1 MFEERCLAVSTAGL
15 LAGAKPEGCASWTG
29 QVRQTPPDE
38 GEGGCRPV
46 RIARL
51 EAILFLSREPLGS
64 RKLAQLAGLA
74 DGTKARTLVRALNRR
89 YDAEGSAFRVEE
101 VAGGFQLLTRP
112 KYAPWLRRLHSVP
125 LEVRLSAPAM
135 ETLAVV
141 AYRQPVLRA
150 EIEAIRGVQCGEVLR
165 QLIERELV
173 RIVGRSEELG
183 RPLLYGTTRQ
193 FLQVFGLRHLEDL
206 PRPEFLPITKLVTED
221 AGEPVADPPT
231 QNLQQLH
238 QSREMQE
245 ETDMSITID
254 RKTTPESFGTA
265 SVTTPE
271 RPLPGLRRSM
281 PPSRGTKRTKKTRR
295 TRTDDDDDDDDE
307 PWEEVDDDD
316 EDEDDWED
324 EDDDWEEDE
333 DLDEE
338 DDDWDDDETTT
349 GTTMTRKKRKSRTT
363 NSPDRRLYPA
373 AVTCVVET
381 IAPRRPAIRAGR
393 LLATRREVIPA
404 AGAAA
409 CSPAGRTTGGFRP
422 VRAGPRSGSRFM
434 SRRSSSSLGLCHPS
448 RNCWIT
454 GPVAR

>member
-1 MFEERCLAVSTAGL
+1 MSIPDGVRTCNLRLRRPTLYPVELRGRVYSLQSIASAGGAFNGSQHRRVGFKVIFLVPPLPGSLPRNTLHGMSIFPVTLGRCLKSVAL
-15 LAGAKPEGCASWTG
+15 RYRQPDCWLERNRGARLRL
-29 QVRQTPPDE
+29 RQGSGGPQPDE
-38 GEGGCRPV
+38 GEGSSRPV
-46 RIARL
+46 RVARL

-112 KYAPWLRRLHSVP
+112 KYAPWLRRLHSTP

-165 QLIERELV
+165 QLIERDLV

-221 AGEPVADPPT
+221 SGEPVAHPPP
-231 QNLQQLH
+231 QHLQQLH

-245 ETDMSITID
+245 ETDMSIRID
-254 RKTTPESFGTA
+254 RKTTAESFGTA

-271 RPLPGLRRSM
+271 RPF
-281 PPSRGTKRTKKTRR
+281 TKISTVYAAKS
-295 TRTDDDDDDDDE
+295 
-307 PWEEVDDDD
+307 PEEE
-316 EDEDDWED
+316 EDEDDED
-324 EDDDWEEDE
+324 
-333 DLDEE
+333 
-338 DDDWDDDETTT
+338 
-349 GTTMTRKKRKSRTT
+349 
-363 NSPDRRLYPA
+363 
-373 AVTCVVET
+373 
-381 IAPRRPAIRAGR
+381 
-393 LLATRREVIPA
+393 
-404 AGAAA
+404 
-409 CSPAGRTTGGFRP
+409 
-422 VRAGPRSGSRFM
+422 
-434 SRRSSSSLGLCHPS
+434 
-448 RNCWIT
+448 
-454 GPVAR
+454 

>member
-1 MFEERCLAVSTAGL
+1 MFEERCLAVSTAEL
-15 LAGAKPEGCASWTG
+15 LAGAKPRGCAG
-29 QVRQTPPDE
+29 GLGPEFRQRPNPTR
-38 GEGGCRPV
+38 GKVVLGPV
-46 RIARL
+46 RTARL

-101 VAGGFQLLTRP
+101 VAGGFQLLTRT
-112 KYAPWLRRLHSVP
+112 KYAPWLRRLHSIP

-165 QLIERELV
+165 QLIERDLV

-221 AGEPVADPPT
+221 SGEAVAHPPP
-231 QNLQQLH
+231 QHLQQLH

-245 ETDMSITID
+245 ETDMSIRID
-254 RKTTPESFGTA
+254 RKNTAESFGTA

-271 RPLPGLRRSM
+271 RPF
-281 PPSRGTKRTKKTRR
+281 TKTATVYAAKSPDEEEE
-295 TRTDDDDDDDDE
+295 DDDDEEEDE

-316 EDEDDWED
+316 DDEDDWDD
-324 EDDDWEEDE
+324 EDDDWEDEE
-333 DLDEE
+333 DLDED
-338 DDDWDDDETTT
+338 DDDWDDDDDDWDDDDEEEEEEA
-349 GTTMTRKKRKSRTT
+349 
-363 NSPDRRLYPA
+363 DD
-373 AVTCVVET
+373 E
-381 IAPRRPAIRAGR
+381 
-393 LLATRREVIPA
+393 
-404 AGAAA
+404 
-409 CSPAGRTTGGFRP
+409 
-422 VRAGPRSGSRFM
+422 
-434 SRRSSSSLGLCHPS
+434 
-448 RNCWIT
+448 
-454 GPVAR
+454 